1 MFTPSMS
8 GVALMGFGSESK
20 MLHQYSI
27 VCVGAFIAANMS
39 VDLSVTPLKSR
50 QLAFEAYIVR

>member
-27 VCVGAFIAANMS
+27 VCVGTANMS
-39 VDLSVTPLKSR
+39 DDLSVTPLKSR
-50 QLAFEAYIVR
+50 QLAFEAYI